1 MLRVVQLIR
10 NSTGWRN
17 RCYGRTIKFYEF
29 PKLKFRTLF
38 RRNDVYLK
46 LVFVLDHPLSLN
58 VERESALDTRRVL
71 QRVKAGLENRSP
83 RSLSVLLSLLRL
95 LVAPCFATRLNS
107 DRRVQTL

>member
-29 PKLKFRTLF
+29 PKLNFRTLF

-46 LVFVLDHPLSLN
+46 LDHPLSLN